1 MLLGAV
7 WLVGDH
13 SPLAGVS
20 LLPTQALTTRSRA
33 SNTFRE
39 MVPVGDCTRLGRPRF
54 PLARVSLVVRPSAST
69 SNCVMGCSPH
79 PDGVT
84 QPDRVGP
91 RKAGGRPAAAGAA
104 GALGGGG
111 AAAAVARGVRERAR
125 GPRAEAGRRGGS
137 GPAGGGAGR
146 GVVVGGGGVEGVGR
160 AGRWSDLGLFDTD
173 GLSAQARQAGYT
185 LGLCLDLFVHHFGS
199 RTFAH
204 GGPKTDPAA

>member
-20 LLPTQALTTRSRA
+20 LVPTQVLTTRSRA
-33 SNTFRE
+33 SKTLRE

-69 SNCVMGCSPH
+69 SNCVMGCSPP

-104 GALGGGG
+104 EALVDVGAVAAFAREFRERQRGQWTEAERLGGFCLLLRRQ
-111 AAAAVARGVRERAR
+111 VLERL
-125 GPRAEAGRRGGS
+125 
-137 GPAGGGAGR
+137 GPA
-146 GVVVGGGGVEGVGR
+146 E
-160 AGRWSDLGLFDTD
+160 RWSDRGLFDTD
-173 GLSAQARQAGYT
+173 LLSIKARQAGYT

-204 GGPKTDPAA
+204 GAPGSQAGSGSTA